1 LWNGVGSFL
10 SQAGR
15 MAIVLPDSIL
25 SNPGLLY
32 IRRWILK
39 HCRVLASVDLPAETF
54 EAFGGTGTKTSVLVL
69 QKKTQEQIQFEEA
82 SERMEDY
89 EVFMVICQTMGY
101 DRRGNDLW
109 LRTPEGEIIEQEVI
123 SHIVTRTPEGL
134 VIHEPKKERR
144 PIRDDDV
151 AQVAPLFEKWLKEKG
166 LLRWLNP

>member
-1 LWNGVGSFL
+1 
-10 SQAGR
+10 
-15 MAIVLPDSIL
+15 
-25 SNPGLLY
+25 
-32 IRRWILK
+32 
-39 HCRVLASVDLPAETF
+39 
-54 EAFGGTGTKTSVLVL
+54 
-69 QKKTQEQIQFEEA
+69 
-82 SERMEDY
+82 
-89 EVFMVICQTMGY
+89 MVICQTMGY

-166 LLRWLNP
+166 LLEWLNP